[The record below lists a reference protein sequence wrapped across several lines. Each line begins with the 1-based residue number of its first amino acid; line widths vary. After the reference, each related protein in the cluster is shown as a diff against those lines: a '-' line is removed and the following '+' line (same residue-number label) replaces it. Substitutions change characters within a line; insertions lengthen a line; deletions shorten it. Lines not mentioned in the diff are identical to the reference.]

1 MSDTGPAACTRSGAT
16 AVAPLSTST
25 DKEAYQRAGT
35 NCFAQ
40 LQKDSMSEAGIG
52 ERPRIVGA
60 EVAGA
65 VSDRQLA
72 SAGQSNAACLWSIL
86 LEVQQNGYE
95 DLQTSLL
102 SHRDPE
108 AFRGC

>member
-1 MSDTGPAACTRSGAT
+1 MSDTGPAVRKRSGAT
-16 AVAPLSTST
+16 AVASLSTST

-65 VSDRQLA
+65 GSDRQLA